1 LLAQKVVAETG
12 GKARFVSENYGDSA
26 LAKRFGVKRYPAIFV
41 DDVLVATP
49 KDFGFYGKGE
59 GADNGRYA
67 PFVKNAASQQRFRAD
82 LKRMVD
88 LILSGRKDAARAE
101 ATTAKEEGIASLPDF
116 TVTDIR
122 GTTLSRK
129 DLAGRVVVVEMWAT
143 WCPPCRGTL
152 GWLAGFAKLHADELA
167 VVTIAIE
174 SDEAGVRN
182 VADATVAP
190 LHWVMG
196 TPELVRAFGD
206 VGGLPTLLVFDRE
219 GKAAGTFFGAPPG
232 THEAVEAALTPL
244 FKTSS

>member
-1 LLAQKVVAETG
+1 MVAETG

-67 PFVKNAASQQRFRAD
+67 PFVKNAANQERFLAD

-101 ATTAKEEGIASLPDF
+101 AATSKEEGIPSLPDF

-122 GTTLSRK
+122 GATLSRK
-129 DLAGRVVVVEMWAT
+129 DLAGRVVVVEIVGDLVPALPGDARLARRIGQAPRRRSRRRYHRHRIRRGRRSEGGGRHGIAT
-143 WCPPCRGTL
+143 PLGHGRHPSWYGLSETL
-152 GWLAGFAKLHADELA
+152 EDF
-167 VVTIAIE
+167 
-174 SDEAGVRN
+174 
-182 VADATVAP
+182 
-190 LHWVMG
+190 
-196 TPELVRAFGD
+196 
-206 VGGLPTLLVFDRE
+206 PTLLVFDRE